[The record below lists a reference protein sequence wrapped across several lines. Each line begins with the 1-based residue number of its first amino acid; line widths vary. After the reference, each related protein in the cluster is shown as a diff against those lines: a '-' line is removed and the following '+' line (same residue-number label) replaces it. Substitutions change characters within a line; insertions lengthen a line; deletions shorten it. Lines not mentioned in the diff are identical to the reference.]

1 MDATI
6 ALWINHLGHGT
17 LLDMFSFTLSRWPFL
32 VLVLWIVIVLSYRRK
47 AQQRNQYLVAL
58 CIGMI
63 LFYVVNELVFK
74 HLIVQYTG
82 IRLRPYLASPGD
94 IFAIG
99 NQLLDSSFP
108 SSHVASSLVI
118 LTLFVRRLPKR
129 WIRAAGIALLVGLS
143 RIHNGMH
150 YPTDVLAGT
159 VLWIIY
165 AITAIRASKHII
177 QRRPSLNHK

>member
-6 ALWINHLGHGT
+6 ALWINHFGHGT
-17 LLDMFSFTLSRWPFL
+17 RIDMLSFTLSRWPFL
-32 VLVLWIVIVLSYRRK
+32 ALVLWIVIVLSYRRK

-58 CIGMI
+58 CIGMV

-74 HLIVQYTG
+74 HLLVQYTG
-82 IRLRPYLASPGD
+82 MRLRPYLTFPWEV
-94 IFAIG
+94 FAIG
-99 NQLLDSSFP
+99 KQLLDSSFP

-129 WIRAAGIALLVGLS
+129 WIWAAGIAILVGLS

-159 VLWIIY
+159 ALWIVY
-165 AITAIRASKHII
+165 AISAIWASKLII
-177 QRRPSLNHK
+177 QRRPSLKNK

>member
-1 MDATI
+1 M
-6 ALWINHLGHGT
+6 
-17 LLDMFSFTLSRWPFL
+17 
-32 VLVLWIVIVLSYRRK
+32 V
-47 AQQRNQYLVAL
+47 
-58 CIGMI
+58 

-74 HLIVQYTG
+74 HLLVQYTG

-129 WIRAAGIALLVGLS
+129 WIRAAGIAILVGLS

-150 YPTDVLAGT
+150 YPTDVLAGA
-159 VLWIIY
+159 VL
-165 AITAIRASKHII
+165 
-177 QRRPSLNHK
+177 